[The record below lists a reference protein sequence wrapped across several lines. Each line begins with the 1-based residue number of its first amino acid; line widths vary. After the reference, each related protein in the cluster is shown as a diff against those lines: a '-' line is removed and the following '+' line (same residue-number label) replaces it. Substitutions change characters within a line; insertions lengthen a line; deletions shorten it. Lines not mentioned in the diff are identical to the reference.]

1 MSQTRL
7 RRMRFFAYKKLTAV
21 LHGLRPH
28 AIAGR
33 ITGPKVLINSIPKA
47 GTHLVESA
55 LDHFPLLRNAA
66 LPTLR
71 GWDQVPDATMR
82 ALRRLKPGQYR
93 TAHLPAHSKVLE
105 AVVEHHI
112 RVIFVVRD
120 PRDIVLSNYKYA
132 TYIDGTHPT
141 HGYLAGLPDDA
152 TRLLKTIVGEP
163 GLLTPINDILDR
175 FEGWL
180 NCSHAKVIRFED
192 LVGSKGGG
200 SDKRQREAITCMAGH
215 IGIDL
220 TSIDLDRIIANV
232 FHPRSLT
239 FRSGQIGKW
248 KTAFSDLHVTTFKET
263 AGHRPAQYGY
273 GE

>member
-7 RRMRFFAYKKLTAV
+7 GRMRYFAGKKLTAT
-21 LHGLRPH
+21 LHGLRPD

-33 ITGPKVLINSIPKA
+33 LSGPKVLINSIPKA

-71 GWDQVPDATMR
+71 GWERVPVATMR

-93 TAHLPAHSKVLE
+93 TAHLPAHSEVLE
-105 AVVEHHI
+105 AVAAYDI

-132 TYIDGTHPT
+132 TYIDLTHPT
-141 HGYLAGLPDDA
+141 HGYLSSLPDDA
-152 TRLLKTIVGEP
+152 TRLLKTIIGEP
-163 GLLTPINDILDR
+163 GLLTPISDILDR
-175 FEGWL
+175 FKGWL
-180 NCSHAKVIRFED
+180 NCSQAMVVRFED
-192 LVGSKGGG
+192 LVGNKGGG
-200 SDKRQREAITCMAGH
+200 SDKRQRQAIHRMAGH
-215 IGIDL
+215 IGINL
-220 TSIDLDRIIANV
+220 TSIELARIIANI
-232 FHPRSLT
+232 FQSGSLT

-248 KTAFSDLHVTTFKET
+248 KSAFSDVHVTTFKET
-263 AGHRPAQYGY
+263 AGHRPALYGY

>member
-7 RRMRFFAYKKLTAV
+7 DRMRYFARKKLTAT
-21 LHGLRPH
+21 LQGLRPD
-28 AIAGR
+28 AITGR

-47 GTHLVESA
+47 GTHLMEST
-55 LDHFPLLRNAA
+55 LDYFPLLRNTA

-71 GWDQVPDATMR
+71 GWNQVPERTMR

-93 TAHLPAHSKVLE
+93 TAHLPAHSKILE
-105 AVVEHHI
+105 AVDKYNI

-132 TYIDGTHPT
+132 TYIDLTHPT

-152 TRLLKTIVGEP
+152 TRLHKIITGEP

-180 NCSHAKVIRFED
+180 NCSQATVVRFED
-192 LVGSKGGG
+192 LVGSNGGG
-200 SDKRQREAITCMAGH
+200 SDERQRESIERVADH

-220 TSIDLDRIIANV
+220 TSVALARIIANV
-232 FHPRSLT
+232 YQSGSLT

-248 KTAFSDLHVTTFKET
+248 KTAFSDVHVTAFKET
-263 AGHRPAQYGY
+263 AGHRPVQYGY
-273 GE
+273 DD